1 MKFNNAIGQK
11 IILCLIALVHMN
23 CSWSQDLIQKAI
35 DAFAADYFLSN
46 ASIGFAV
53 MDCQTG
59 QLIASKNPS
68 ISLAP
73 ASTTKLFSTASAFE
87 LLGKEYAP
95 KTRIYIEGKI
105 GKDSVLN
112 GNLWIRGAG
121 DVSLGSRYY
130 NADGSENQFLMQWAD
145 TLRSHGINQI
155 TGAIITDGSEFGY
168 EGVPDG
174 WGWSDI
180 GNYYGSGASGLPIY
194 DNMLRY
200 FFTASSFNG
209 GSTTF
214 LGTFP
219 EIPNLVY
226 HNYITTG
233 GMGDNSYIY
242 GAPYSLDRFGIGTLE
257 KSSHHFTVK
266 GSLPDPE
273 HQFAIE
279 FSKALK
285 SKGIRTTDSCIN
297 VRNLPFLAATT
308 RYASKTLLFT
318 HTGKSVNSIAWWTNM
333 KSVNLFAEELLCWI
347 GYQRTGNGSSESSLN
362 QVMNFWEGRID
373 TKGLYL
379 KDGSGLSRSNGISAT
394 HFCQLLKYMQGSKN
408 FDAFY
413 ATLPIA
419 GVSGTLSGVCKNQ
432 SGEGRI
438 HAKSGTMTRIKS
450 YAGYVET
457 KSGKRLAFAFII
469 NNFNC
474 SSDAIVERM
483 EKVLN
488 AIANT

>member
-1 MKFNNAIGQK
+1 MKITIDSIKTAL
-11 IILCLIALVHMN
+11 LCLLASIPFH
-23 CSWSQDLIQKAI
+23 SGFSQDLIQKAI
-35 DAFAADYFLSN
+35 DAFEADYFLSN
-46 ASIGFAV
+46 ASISFAV
-53 MDCQTG
+53 MDCESG
-59 QLIASKNPS
+59 QLIASKNPAT
-68 ISLAP
+68 SLAP
-73 ASTTKLFSTASAFE
+73 ASTTKLFATASAYE
-87 LLGKEYAP
+87 ILGKDYAP
-95 KTRIYIEGKI
+95 KTRIYIEGQI
-105 GKDSVLN
+105 TKDSVLN

-121 DVSLGSRYY
+121 DAALGSRYF
-130 NADGSENQFLMQWAD
+130 NGDGLENQFLLQWAD
-145 TLRSHGINQI
+145 SLRKYGIKQI
-155 TGAIITDGSEFGY
+155 TGAIVADGSEFGY

-174 WGWSDI
+174 WSWSDM

-200 FFTASSFNG
+200 YFKSSAFNG
-209 GSTTF
+209 GGSTF
-214 LGTFP
+214 IGTFP
-219 EIPNLVY
+219 EVQKLSF

-233 GMGDNSYIY
+233 GNGDNSYIY

-257 KSSHHFTVK
+257 KNNNRFVVK

-273 HQFAIE
+273 LQFAIE
-279 FSKALK
+279 FAKALK
-285 SKGIRTTDSCIN
+285 LKGIQVSDSCLG
-297 VRNLPFLAATT
+297 VRNLTPMAPSM
-308 RYASKTLLFT
+308 RYASKSLLFA
-318 HTGKSVNSIAWWTNM
+318 HLGKSVNAIAWWTNM

-347 GYQRTGNGSSESSLN
+347 GYQRTGNGSSESSLT
-362 QVMNFWEGRID
+362 QVTNFWEGRID

-394 HFCQLLKYMQGSKN
+394 HFCQLLKYMTGSKN
-408 FDAFY
+408 FEAFY
-413 ATLPIA
+413 ATLPVA

-457 KSGKRLAFAFII
+457 KNGKRLAFALII

-474 SSDAIVERM
+474 SSDAVVERM

-488 AIANT
+488 VMANT